1 MRKVAFLVGNDTFPE
16 YASIPSLR
24 FPQNDVNDLAEIL
37 GDRETC
43 GFETKLYLNK
53 SSQTVLGD
61 FEETSQGLEEK
72 DTILF
77 YYAGHGILR
86 GTELCLASIETK
98 NKRHGATSIEAKKV
112 LEFLRESNA
121 KRRVLILDCCYSG
134 AIGTPYRGG
143 NAEDA
148 LTASAHSSGTCI
160 LTASTAIQRAAARE
174 NEEQTDRQKGNG
186 VFTKALIDCLREP
199 SKECIT
205 VDDLYQFAFI
215 RLGDS
220 SQTPKKLGEQEGL
233 PSEIGN
239 FKQKLARLA
248 EQKRE
253 QLISPPTPFP
263 YQCLVGAWKG
273 SLRWRKQPRVDFQVT
288 LVIAQCYNQAL
299 AGILYYE
306 GLHTYRNEIVYKGAD
321 QLKEDTPIEY
331 ADTHIEVDPE
341 HKILKLIF
349 VRKVHEAKS
358 KSKIKTNGEGENQLH
373 TGVKVVDKLH
383 TMTVSREYPP
393 TYQLECVLSKP
404 GAREC
409 MNVEIKRLAAPRT
422 AVWTGAVFKR

>member
-1 MRKVAFLVGNDTFPE
+1 MRKVAFLVGNDTFPT
-16 YASIPSLR
+16 IPSLR

-160 LTASTAIQRAAARE
+160 LTASTAIQRAAERE

-186 VFTKALIDCLREP
+186 VFTKALIDCASPARSVLPLTTCTSLLSYASGIPHKLR
-199 SKECIT
+199 KNWGNKKA
-205 VDDLYQFAFI
+205 Y
-215 RLGDS
+215 RL
-220 SQTPKKLGEQEGL
+220 K
-233 PSEIGN
+233 SEILSRSWPDWLS
-239 FKQKLARLA
+239 K
-248 EQKRE
+248 
-253 QLISPPTPFP
+253 
-263 YQCLVGAWKG
+263 
-273 SLRWRKQPRVDFQVT
+273 
-288 LVIAQCYNQAL
+288 
-299 AGILYYE
+299 
-306 GLHTYRNEIVYKGAD
+306 NESN
-321 QLKEDTPIEY
+321 LF
-331 ADTHIEVDPE
+331 H
-341 HKILKLIF
+341 L
-349 VRKVHEAKS
+349 
-358 KSKIKTNGEGENQLH
+358 QLH
-373 TGVKVVDKLH
+373 F
-383 TMTVSREYPP
+383 
-393 TYQLECVLSKP
+393 
-404 GAREC
+404 
-409 MNVEIKRLAAPRT
+409 RT
-422 AVWTGAVFKR
+422 NA